1 MKTAA
6 LTAKQLGLVSCHDCH
21 HLSQRP
27 QLTDDQQAYC
37 PRCGAALHQRTPN
50 SIARTWALVFAA
62 LILYVPAN
70 LLPMTISTTLG
81 DQQSDTILS
90 GVIYFMHEGSLG
102 IALVI
107 FVASIFV
114 PMMKILILSFLL
126 LSVQFRSRWRPRDRT
141 RLYRLT
147 DVVGRWSM
155 VDIYVVT
162 IVVAL
167 VKLGAIG
174 NIDAGPASGYFAALV
189 VITML
194 AAESFDPRLIWDA
207 LEERDD

>member
-1 MKTAA
+1 MNEQA

-21 HLSQRP
+21 FLSQRP
-27 QLTDDQQAYC
+27 QLAGGQQAFC
-37 PRCGAALHQRTPN
+37 PRCGAVLHQRTPN
-50 SIARTWALVFAA
+50 SLGRTWALVIAA
-62 LILYVPAN
+62 LFLYLPAN
-70 LLPMTISTTLG
+70 LLPMTVSTTLG

-90 GVIYFMHEGSLG
+90 GVIYFVHEGSWAV
-102 IALVI
+102 ALII
-107 FVASIFV
+107 FVASIFI
-114 PMMKILILSFLL
+114 PLMKILILSFLL
-126 LSVQFRSRWRPRDRT
+126 LSVQFRSKWHLRDRT

-162 IVVAL
+162 IVVSL

-189 VITML
+189 VISML
-194 AAESFDPRLIWDA
+194 AAESFDPRLIWDV
-207 LEERDD
+207 LEETDD